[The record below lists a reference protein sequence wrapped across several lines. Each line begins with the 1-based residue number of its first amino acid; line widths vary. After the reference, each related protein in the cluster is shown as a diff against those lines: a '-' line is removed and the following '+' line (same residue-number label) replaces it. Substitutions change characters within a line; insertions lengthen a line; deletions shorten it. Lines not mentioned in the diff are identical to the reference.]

1 MAEDAENIVGNATT
15 DNINRLARVLQSE
28 ASVGNDNE
36 RNAVGWTVLNRM
48 SRNNTN
54 SVSDVDH
61 QYNRRQAPTQTM
73 RDLAGSLL
81 RGEIPDPT
89 NGATHYYSP
98 RTMPQEGE
106 ETTGYDVGGGLEQV
120 DGLQQR
126 NYRPS
131 WSTTFQNSNVPGVR
145 PRYYRFYRVPGNNP
159 VR

>member
-28 ASVGNDNE
+28 SSVGNDNE
-36 RNAVGWTVLNRM
+36 RTAVGWTVLNRM

-61 QYNRRQAPTQTM
+61 AYSRNQAPTQTM
-73 RDLAGSLL
+73 RDLAGRLL

-98 RTMPQEGE
+98 RTMPQEGGD
-106 ETTGYDVGGGLEQV
+106 TTRYDVGGGLEQV
-120 DGLQQR
+120 DGLQTR
-126 NYRPS
+126 NYRPG
-131 WSTTFQNSNVPGVR
+131 WATTFQPSTVTGVR
-145 PRYYRFYRVPGNNP
+145 PNYYQFYTAPGNNP